1 MSLNNQYMVK
11 SDKINSN
18 IEYTLD
24 IECLDNKDIKLS
36 INYKNMIFTS
46 TIDFDEDTSGSS
58 SLDDYEKQFSIEN
71 IHHFIKYSLDNNL
84 TTISYENI
92 KKYENNNVNNI
103 NYDDSND
110 HEDIFFV
117 INFDVKI
124 NNFIFGYTISLNP
137 DF

>member
-1 MSLNNQYMVK
+1 MSLNNQNMVK

-110 HEDIFFV
+110 HEDIFFI

-124 NNFIFGYTISLNP
+124 NNFTVGYTVSLNP

>member
-110 HEDIFFV
+110 HEDIFFI

-124 NNFIFGYTISLNP
+124 NNFTVGYTVSLNP